1 MQNFRNDDVGSA
13 SSVFRILTTVLIVSV
28 GTEILATLSTLLIG
42 YCVYNLFSRKF
53 ADEPYTFHP
62 TPVST
67 ILNRLLFSKDT
78 VKKAEEE
85 KAKKAQLETNEN
97 TKEHTQSA
105 DEAQGLAKDREH
117 GSEQTTA
124 DYKREDIKSRTSKG
138 KDKMQRAKSN
148 PVFQEHN
155 STSAPP
161 VSARVTD
168 EPTKTPVGQR
178 TSPWLS
184 DSISK
189 YLRPRGGKETGGGS
203 AV

>member
-1 MQNFRNDDVGSA
+1 MQNFRNDGLA

-67 ILNRLLFSKDT
+67 ILNRLLFSEDT

-85 KAKKAQLETNEN
+85 KAGKSQLETNEK

-105 DEAQGLAKDREH
+105 DEAQGLATDREH

-124 DYKREDIKSRTSKG
+124 DYKREDIKSQTSKG
-138 KDKMQRAKSN
+138 KGKMQRAKSK
-148 PVFQEHN
+148 PVVQEHN

-168 EPTKTPVGQR
+168 EPTKTPVGQK
-178 TSPWLS
+178 TSPWSS
-184 DSISK
+184 DSILK
-189 YLRPRGGKETGGGS
+189 YLRSRGGKETGGGS